1 MNIKKSYAKTFSIFL
16 SPFLVG
22 TLFFDACQ
30 RQNFNLGDFGW
41 PSDEVD
47 EKVYSSIILMKDLY
61 IHI

>member
-47 EKVYSSIILMKDLY
+47 EKVLNRKPVETSIRPLF
-61 IHI
+61 